1 MASSPNHPDL
11 EQVVRDGLSSLVL
24 AFGYKTGIV
33 DALADN
39 QPCTAEELNEKAGK
53 KLRYTQEWLGCMVAA
68 GIVCIAEDGKYSLP
82 YERHVLDSWGQ
93 YSTVIPIFSEAFPQL
108 EQVTSSNGPNG
119 YGYQTSFLEWLDEAR
134 TPKAL
139 ENWIKQNIEPLLK
152 LKSENT
158 GKNFAILDLGCGF
171 GKQSKELA
179 KRYPNS
185 SISATDTDK
194 ECIDHANKERSENG
208 PKNINFFYTPDGKLP
223 DYWKETFDFIIMND
237 VLHDS
242 SDVDAILTETKRVL
256 KSDGFAAAYD
266 PPVSSY
272 HNKVINNRMAQY
284 YLPFSLFSCLPVSS
298 LASPRDKGLGIGW
311 GYERRKQKIAESGFD
326 VVKVKLSVETIQEG
340 IVFKKK

>member
-1 MASSPNHPDL
+1 MATHPDL
-11 EQVVRDGLSSLVL
+11 GQVVRDGLSSLVL

-33 DALADN
+33 DALAEL
-39 QPCTAEELNEKAGK
+39 QPCTAEELHKKAGK

-68 GIVCIAEDGKYSLP
+68 GIVSIAEDGKYSLP
-82 YERHVLDSWGQ
+82 YKREMLDLWGQ
-93 YSTVIPIFSEAFPQL
+93 ISTVIPIFSEAFPKL
-108 EQVTSSNGPNG
+108 EDVTSPNGSNG
-119 YGYQTSFLEWLDEAR
+119 YGYQPSFLEWLDENR
-134 TPKAL
+134 SPKFL
-139 ENWIKQNIEPLLK
+139 ERWIDQNIEPLLK

-158 GKNFAILDLGCGF
+158 EKKFAILDLGCGY

-185 SISATDTDK
+185 HISATDIDK
-194 ECIDHANKERSENG
+194 ECIDHAKKENSRQ
-208 PKNINFFYTPDGKLP
+208 NITFEYTPEGQLP
-223 DYWKETFDFIIMND
+223 KEWKETFDFIIMND

-242 SDVDAILTETKRVL
+242 SDVDAILKETKRVL

-272 HNKVINNRMAQY
+272 HNKVIKDRMAQF

-298 LASPRDKGLGIGW
+298 LGSPTDKGLGIGW
-311 GYERRKQKIAESGFD
+311 GYERRKQKIEEYGFE
-326 VVKVKLSVETIQEG
+326 VVKVKQSVETIQEG